1 MTTSRRVDPIPQL
14 KCVGGD
20 AQGLH
25 EVDVMR
31 CTNMDYSE
39 NPNDEEYEYVNQ
51 KQNITKGIPGDMGYI
66 CLY

>member
-39 NPNDEEYEYVNQ
+39 NPNDEEYEYGHTLFKTKVNAL
-51 KQNITKGIPGDMGYI
+51 P
-66 CLY
+66 CW